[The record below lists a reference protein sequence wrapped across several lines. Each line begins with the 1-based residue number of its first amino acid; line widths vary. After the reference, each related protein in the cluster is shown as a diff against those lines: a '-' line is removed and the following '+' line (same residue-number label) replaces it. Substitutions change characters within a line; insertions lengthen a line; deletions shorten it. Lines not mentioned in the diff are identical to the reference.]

1 MHLFKVSAVLVDRQA
16 AGMVLRGDALLSK
29 LLSIFIISFRT
40 QSSLQSCIL
49 VEHLVINLIC
59 RLPLMAHVSCL
70 FTFSQEGRL
79 MGRN

>member
-40 QSSLQSCIL
+40 QSLQSCIL